1 MWVRSAVAL
10 LTIAASVPAVAE
22 PLNAEAARHFVAGKL
37 FSFTC
42 FEGSTG
48 SGRIFHDGSVLG
60 MVRMQGAGPA
70 RFMRLPAGTLFP
82 KGGAICS
89 SMKGAFFNPCFD
101 LSKTGAN
108 SFRGAISGF
117 GFAYCDFTRG
127 GGTRD
132 MIAAV
137 GRAGATDVGRTATT
151 EKTEGAPRSIRRRVA
166 KPASPETTASTAP
179 PAPVAA
185 PTTPVSSAPL
195 PSVEQ
200 SGMRSSIPQ

>member
-1 MWVRSAVAL
+1 MWVRSAVASL
-10 LTIAASVPAVAE
+10 AIAVSAPAVAE
-22 PLNAEAARHFVAGKL
+22 TLNAEAARHFVAGKL

-48 SGRIFHDGSVLG
+48 SGRIFHDGSVVGL
-60 MVRMQGAGPA
+60 VRMQGSGPV
-70 RFMRLPAGTLFP
+70 RFMRLPAGTLYP
-82 KGGAICS
+82 KNGAICS
-89 SMKGAFFNPCFD
+89 QVKGAFFNPCFD
-101 LSKTGAN
+101 LNKTSDK

-127 GGTRD
+127 GGSRD

-137 GRAGATDVGRTATT
+137 GRASSTDVGRAAST
-151 EKTEGAPRSIRRRVA
+151 EKTEGTPRSIRRRVA
-166 KPASPETTASTAP
+166 KPAATETTAST
-179 PAPVAA
+179 APVAA